1 MSSAPNFSTGNFVPE
16 NYVIPDDP
24 AQMQEFLKR
33 TLESHAR
40 FINRKDTAQYETV
53 EVQNNQTF
61 PGSSPQDK
69 NFVFR
74 KIISTG
80 ALSDTDT
87 SVIPHGFTSINSNW
101 NFTRI
106 YGTAFDSVNLLW
118 LPMPNGTVAQGIGL
132 RVDATNINI
141 TTTANLTAFTSSTV
155 ILEFY
160 KG

>member
-1 MSSAPNFSTGNFVPE
+1 MSASPSNSQGNFVPE
-16 NYVIPDDP
+16 NYTIPTDSFEKD
-24 AQMQEFLKR
+24 EFLKR
-33 TLESHAR
+33 TLENFAR
-40 FINRKDTAQYETV
+40 FINRKDMGQYETV

-61 PGSSPQDK
+61 PGSSQQNK
-69 NFVFR
+69 NFIYR

-80 ALSDTDT
+80 QLPNTATN
-87 SVIPHGFTSINSNW
+87 SIAHNISGINNNW

-106 YGTAFDSVNLLW
+106 YGTAFDPVNIFW
-118 LPMPNGTVAQGIGL
+118 IPMSNGSPTYQVEL

-141 TTTANLTAFTSSTV
+141 TTTADLTAFTSSTV